1 MRVAQSW
8 LTDIIRRTTP
18 EWSVTPEELDAG
30 FVRVGLEVEE
40 VDKLERVAGDIDK
53 PLVVGRVAEIT
64 ELTEFKKPIRFCK
77 VDVGRG
83 ERSDGGSDTAEL
95 QEIVCGATN
104 FAVGD
109 LVVVVLPGG
118 VLPGGFQIA
127 SRKTYGHISNGMICS
142 VAELGIGKDHS
153 GILVLEPGT
162 AEPGTDANELLGLD
176 DTVIELNIT
185 PDRGYCFSARG
196 LARELACGFD
206 LEYADPAVRTRPNEE
221 PDAWSVRLVPE
232 SKCTRFAVRRVTGI
246 DPNAVSPW
254 WLQRRL
260 LLSGVRPISP
270 AVDVTNYVM
279 LELGQPLHAFDA
291 AKVNG
296 GLVVRTA
303 NKGETLRTLDEVE
316 RTLDAED
323 VVIADDSGVISLA
336 GVMGGATT
344 EVGAESTDIVL
355 EAATWNPLLVY
366 RTARR
371 HKLVSEAGK
380 RYERV
385 VDPEINVV
393 ALDRAATLLAEIA
406 GGTVESALT
415 DIRVLVQAAP
425 PIRIDIDLADRVAGV
440 IYPTGTSARRL
451 AQIGCT
457 VEVGVDEVTGHGQLV
472 VTPPSWR
479 PDLAQPADLVEE
491 VLRLEGLEQI
501 PSIIPTA
508 PAGRGLT
515 ATQRRRRAVS
525 RALAF
530 AGCVEVP
537 PPVFLP
543 NGVFDTWG
551 LDADD
556 ARRNTTRVLN
566 PLDAERPELATTLLP
581 GLFEVAAR
589 NISRGA
595 RDLAVFGIAQVVL
608 PGPNVRAIDALPV
621 DRRPTDA
628 QIEELLDSL
637 PAQPVHVGAVL
648 TGRREPRGPWGAGR
662 TAEAADAFALADA
675 VADAAGVTIERRSA
689 AYLPWHPGR
698 CAELVVDGAVIGH
711 AGELHPA
718 VLERAGLPP
727 RTCAVELDLDALPL
741 RESRPVPVVSPF
753 PAVLQDVSV
762 SVPETVAAASVE
774 SALRTGGGALLE
786 DIALFDVYEGAQ
798 AGEGRKSLTY
808 ALRFRATDRTLTE
821 DEASTARDSA
831 VAAAADAVGAV
842 LRG

>member
-8 LTDIIRRTTP
+8 LTEIIRRTTP
-18 EWSVTPEELDAG
+18 DWSVTPEELDAG

-40 VDKLERVAGDIDK
+40 VDKLRRVSGSIPK

-77 VDVGRG
+77 VDIGNP
-83 ERSDGGSDTAEL
+83 EL
-95 QEIVCGATN
+95 QEIICGARN

-109 LVVVVLPGG
+109 LVIVVLPGG
-118 VLPGGFQIA
+118 VLPGGFEITA
-127 SRKTYGHISNGMICS
+127 RKTYGHISNGMICS

-162 AEPGTDANELLGLD
+162 AEPGADANELLGLD

-185 PDRGYCFSARG
+185 PDRGYCFSVRG
-196 LARELACGFD
+196 LARELTCGFD
-206 LEYADPAVRTRPNEE
+206 LEYPDPAVRSL
-221 PDAWSVRLVPE
+221 PDAQAEAWPIKVEPSSR
-232 SKCTRFAVRRVTGI
+232 CTRFGARRVTGI
-246 DPNAVSPW
+246 DPKAVSPW

-279 LELGQPLHAFDA
+279 LELGQPLHAWDA
-291 AKVNG
+291 AKVTG
-296 GLVVRTA
+296 TLVVRTA

-323 VVIADDSGVISLA
+323 VVIADDSGVVSLA
-336 GVMGGATT
+336 GVMGGAST
-344 EVGAESTDIVL
+344 EVSAETTDVL
-355 EAATWNPLLVY
+355 FEAAIWNPLAVY

-385 VDPEINVV
+385 VDPEINIA

-406 GGTVESALT
+406 GGTVESELT
-415 DIRVLVQAAP
+415 DIRLPLPPVE

-440 IYPTGTSARRL
+440 TYPTGTSARRL
-451 AQIGCT
+451 SQIGCH
-457 VEVGVDEVTGHGQLV
+457 VEVGVNEETGHGQLV

-501 PSIIPTA
+501 PSVIPTA

-515 ATQRRRRAVS
+515 AAQRRRRAVS

-530 AGCVEVP
+530 SGAIEVP

-543 NGVFDTWG
+543 AGVFDVWG

-556 ARRNTTRVLN
+556 SRRNTTKVLN

-581 GLFEVAAR
+581 GLLEVAQR

-595 RDLAVFGIAQVVL
+595 RDLTIYGIAQVVL
-608 PGPNVRAIDALPV
+608 PGPNTRPVAELPV

-628 QIEELLDSL
+628 QLAELFDSL

-648 TGRREPRGPWGAGR
+648 TGRRDPRGPWGPGR
-662 TAEAADAFALADA
+662 AAEAADAFALADA
-675 VADAAGVTIERRSA
+675 IADAAGVGIERRPA
-689 AYLPWHPGR
+689 AHLPWHPGR
-698 CAELVVDGAVIGH
+698 CAELVVDGVVVGY

-718 VLERAGLPP
+718 VLERSGLPP
-727 RTCAVELDLDALPL
+727 RTCALELDLDALPL
-741 RESRPVPVVSPF
+741 RESRPVPTVSPF

-762 SVPETVAAASVE
+762 SVPRTIPAASVE
-774 SALRTGGGALLE
+774 SALRSGGGELLE
-786 DIALFDVYEGAQ
+786 DISLFDVYEGAQ
-798 AGEGRKSLTY
+798 VGEGRKSLTY

-821 DEASTARDSA
+821 DEASAARDAA
-831 VAAAADAVGAV
+831 VAAAAESVGAV
-842 LRG
+842 LRS

>member
-8 LTDIIRRTTP
+8 LTDIIARTTP
-18 EWSVTPEELDAG
+18 DWSVTPEELDAG

-40 VDKLERVAGDIDK
+40 VDTLERVGGEIDK
-53 PLVVGRVAEIT
+53 PLVVGRVLEIT

-77 VDVGRG
+77 VDVGNP
-83 ERSDGGSDTAEL
+83 EP
-95 QEIVCGATN
+95 QEIVCGARN

-118 VLPGGFQIA
+118 VLPGGFAIS
-127 SRKTYGHISNGMICS
+127 SRKTYGHVSNGMICS

-162 AEPGTDANELLGLD
+162 AEPGADANELLGLD

-185 PDRGYCFSARG
+185 PDRGYCFSVRG

-206 LEYADPAVRTRPNEE
+206 LEYADPAVRTLPDDEA
-221 PDAWSVRLVPE
+221 DAWPVRLEPA
-232 SKCTRFAVRRVTGI
+232 SQCTRFAVRRVTGI
-246 DPNAVSPW
+246 DPDAVSPW

-291 AKVNG
+291 AKLSG
-296 GLVVRTA
+296 GLVVRPA
-303 NKGETLRTLDEVE
+303 NAGETLRTLDDTE

-336 GVMGGATT
+336 GVMGGAST
-344 EVGAESTDIVL
+344 EVSAESTDIVL

-371 HKLVSEAGK
+371 HKLVSEASK

-385 VDPEINVV
+385 VDPEINVA

-406 GGTVESALT
+406 GGTIESALT
-415 DIRVLVQAAP
+415 DIRVPLPATE
-425 PIRIDIDLADRVAGV
+425 PIHMDIDLADRVAGV
-440 IYPTGTSARRL
+440 TYPTGTSARRL

-457 VEVGVDEVTGHGQLV
+457 VEVDVPETGHGQLV

-501 PSIIPTA
+501 PSVLPAA

-515 ATQRRRRAVS
+515 PTQRRRRAVS

-530 AGCVEVP
+530 AGCAEVP

-543 NGVFDTWG
+543 AGVFDTWG
-551 LDADD
+551 MDADD
-556 ARRNTTRVLN
+556 PRRTTTRVLN
-566 PLDAERPELATTLLP
+566 PLDVERPELATTLLP
-581 GLFEVAAR
+581 GLLEVAGR

-595 RDLAVFGIAQVVL
+595 KDLAIYGIAQVVL
-608 PGPNVRAIDALPV
+608 PGPDTRPIGPLPV
-621 DRRPTDA
+621 DRRPTDDEVA
-628 QIEELLDSL
+628 ELLASL
-637 PAQPVHVGAVL
+637 PDQPVHVAAVL
-648 TGRREPRGPWGAGR
+648 SGRREPRGPWGDGR
-662 TAEAADAFALADA
+662 PAEAADAFALADA
-675 VADAAGVTIERRSA
+675 VADAAGVVIERRA
-689 AYLPWHPGR
+689 GAYLPWHPGR
-698 CAELVVDGAVIGH
+698 CAELVVDGMVVGH

-718 VLERAGLPP
+718 VLERSGLPP
-727 RTCAVELDLDALPL
+727 RTCAFELNLDALPL
-741 RESRPVPVVSPF
+741 REDRPVPVVSPF

-762 SVPETVAAASVE
+762 SVEKAVPAAQVET
-774 SALRTGGGALLE
+774 ALRSGGGELLE
-786 DIALFDVYEGAQ
+786 DITLFDVYEGAQ

-808 ALRFRATDRTLTE
+808 ALRFRAPDRTLTE
-821 DEASTARDSA
+821 DEASAARDAAVSA
-831 VAAAADAVGAV
+831 ASEAVGAV

>member
-8 LTDIIRRTTP
+8 LTDIIQRTNP

-40 VDKLERVAGDIDK
+40 VDTLARVTGSAGGETE
-53 PLVVGRVAEIT
+53 PGGESSLVVGRVAEIT

-77 VDVGRG
+77 VDIGKP
-83 ERSDGGSDTAEL
+83 EL
-95 QEIVCGATN
+95 QEIICGARN

-118 VLPGGFQIA
+118 VLPGGFRIT
-127 SRKTYGHISNGMICS
+127 SRKTYGHVSHGMICS
-142 VAELGIGKDHS
+142 VAELGIGKDHV

-185 PDRGYCFSARG
+185 PDRGYCFSVRG

-206 LEYADPAVRTRPNEE
+206 LDYADPAVRTL
-221 PDAWSVRLVPE
+221 PDHEQQAWSIEVEPSSE
-232 SKCTRFAVRRVTGI
+232 CTRFAARRVTGI
-246 DPNAVSPW
+246 DPKAVSPW

-291 AKVNG
+291 EKVSG

-303 NKGETLRTLDEVE
+303 NQGETLRTLDDVE
-316 RTLDAED
+316 RVLTAED
-323 VVIADDSGVISLA
+323 VVIADGSGVISLA
-336 GVMGGATT
+336 GVMGGAST
-344 EVGAESTDIVL
+344 EVGAESTDILL
-355 EAATWNPLLVY
+355 EAATWNPLLIY

-385 VDPEINVV
+385 VDPELNVV
-393 ALDRAATLLAEIA
+393 ALDRAATLLAEIT
-406 GGTVESALT
+406 GGTVEPVLN
-415 DIRVLVQAAP
+415 DIRVPVPAAEA
-425 PIRIDIDLADRVAGV
+425 IRMDIELADRVAGV
-440 IYPTGTSARRL
+440 TYPTGTAARRL
-451 AQIGCT
+451 AQVGCAIDIG
-457 VEVGVDEVTGHGQLV
+457 VSAEGHGQLV
-472 VTPPSWR
+472 VTAPSWR
-479 PDLAQPADLVEE
+479 PDLAAPADLVEE

-501 PSIIPTA
+501 PSVLPTA

-515 ATQRRRRAVS
+515 PAQRRRRAVS

-543 NGVFDTWG
+543 AGVFDTWG
-551 LDADD
+551 LDAHDP
-556 ARRNTTRVLN
+556 RRVTTRVLN
-566 PLDAERPELATTLLP
+566 PLDVDRAELATTLLP
-581 GLFEVAAR
+581 GLLEVAAR

-595 RDLAVFGIAQVVL
+595 RDLAIYGIAQVVL
-608 PGPNVRAIDALPV
+608 PGPNTRAVEALPV

-628 QIEELLDSL
+628 QLAELLGSL
-637 PAQPVHVGAVL
+637 PAQPVHVAAVL
-648 TGRREPRGPWGAGR
+648 TGRRDPRGPWGHGR
-662 TAEAADAFALADA
+662 PVEAADAFALADA
-675 VADAAGVTIERRSA
+675 VADAAGVSVGRRSGA
-689 AYLPWHPGR
+689 QLPWHPGR
-698 CAELVVDGAVIGH
+698 CAELVSEGTVIGY

-718 VLERAGLPP
+718 VLERSGLPP

-741 RESRPVPVVSPF
+741 REARPVPTVSPF

-762 SVPETVAAASVE
+762 SVEKTVPAASVE
-774 SALRTGGGALLE
+774 SALRTGGGELLE
-786 DIALFDVYEGAQ
+786 DIALFDVYEGEQ
-798 AGEGRKSLTY
+798 AGVGRKSLTY

-821 DEASTARDSA
+821 DEASAARDAA
-831 VAAAADAVGAV
+831 VAAATEAVGAV

>member
-1 MRVAQSW
+1 MTCGSRCPSVSGPDLPSIERAKRQVRVAQSW
-8 LTDIIRRTTP
+8 LTEIIRRTTP
-18 EWSVTPEELDAG
+18 DWSVTPEELDAG

-40 VDKLERVAGDIDK
+40 VDKLRRVPGSVPK

-77 VDVGRG
+77 VDIGNP
-83 ERSDGGSDTAEL
+83 EL
-95 QEIVCGATN
+95 QEIICGARN

-118 VLPGGFQIA
+118 VLPGGFEITA
-127 SRKTYGHISNGMICS
+127 RKTYGHVSNGMICS

-162 AEPGTDANELLGLD
+162 AEPGADANELLGLD

-185 PDRGYCFSARG
+185 PDRGYCFSVRG
-196 LARELACGFD
+196 LARELTCGFD
-206 LEYADPAVRTRPNEE
+206 LEYADPAVRSL
-221 PDAWSVRLVPE
+221 PDAQAEAWPIKVEPSSR
-232 SKCTRFAVRRVTGI
+232 CTRFGARRVTGI
-246 DPNAVSPW
+246 DPKAVSPW

-279 LELGQPLHAFDA
+279 LELGQPLHAWDA
-291 AKVNG
+291 GKVTG
-296 GLVVRTA
+296 TLVVRTA

-323 VVIADDSGVISLA
+323 VVIADDSGVVSLA
-336 GVMGGATT
+336 GVMGGAST
-344 EVGAESTDIVL
+344 EVSAETTDVLL
-355 EAATWNPLLVY
+355 EAAIWNPLAVY

-385 VDPEINVV
+385 VDPEINIA

-406 GGTVESALT
+406 GGTVESELT
-415 DIRVLVQAAP
+415 DIRLPLPPVE

-440 IYPTGTSARRL
+440 TYPTGTSARRL
-451 AQIGCT
+451 AQIGCH
-457 VEVGVDEVTGHGQLV
+457 VEVGVNEETGHGQLV

-501 PSIIPTA
+501 PSVIPTA

-515 ATQRRRRAVS
+515 AAQRRRRAVS

-530 AGCVEVP
+530 SGAIEVP

-543 NGVFDTWG
+543 AGVFDVWG

-556 ARRNTTRVLN
+556 SRRNTTKVLN

-581 GLFEVAAR
+581 GLLEVAQR

-595 RDLAVFGIAQVVL
+595 RDLTIYGIAQVVL
-608 PGPNVRAIDALPV
+608 PGPNTRPVAELPV

-628 QIEELLDSL
+628 QIAELLDSL

-648 TGRREPRGPWGAGR
+648 TGRRDPRGPWGR
-662 TAEAADAFALADA
+662 A
-675 VADAAGVTIERRSA
+675 VPPRPPTRSRWPTRSA
-689 AYLPWHPGR
+689 MR
-698 CAELVVDGAVIGH
+698 
-711 AGELHPA
+711 
-718 VLERAGLPP
+718 RASASSAAPP
-727 RTCAVELDLDALPL
+727 RTC
-741 RESRPVPVVSPF
+741 RGIR
-753 PAVLQDVSV
+753 
-762 SVPETVAAASVE
+762 AAAPSWWWTASSSDMPVNCIRRCWNGPVCRRAPAR
-774 SALRTGGGALLE
+774 SNSISTPCRCANPGRSQRFPRSRRCCRTS
-786 DIALFDVYEGAQ
+786 
-798 AGEGRKSLTY
+798 R
-808 ALRFRATDRTLTE
+808 
-821 DEASTARDSA
+821 
-831 VAAAADAVGAV
+831 
-842 LRG
+842 

>member
-1 MRVAQSW
+1 VRVAQSW
-8 LTDIIRRTTP
+8 LTEILQRTTP
-18 EWSVTPEELDAG
+18 GWSVTPEELDAG

-40 VDKLERVAGDIDK
+40 LDKLERVTGELEH

-77 VDVGRG
+77 VDVGNP
-83 ERSDGGSDTAEL
+83 DL
-95 QEIVCGATN
+95 QEIVCGARN

-118 VLPGGFQIA
+118 VLPGGFQIS
-127 SRKTYGHISNGMICS
+127 SRKTYGHTSNGMICS

-162 AEPGTDANELLGLD
+162 AEPGVDGNELLGLD
-176 DTVIELNIT
+176 DTVIELNVT
-185 PDRGYCFSARG
+185 PDRGYCLSVRG
-196 LARELACGFD
+196 LSRELACGFD
-206 LEYADPAVRTRPNEE
+206 LEYADPAARTL
-221 PDAWSVRLVPE
+221 PDADVEAWPVNIE
-232 SKCTRFAVRRVTGI
+232 SDSGCTCFAARKVTGI
-246 DPNAVSPW
+246 DPAAMSPW

-260 LLSGVRPISP
+260 LLAGVRPISP

-291 AKVNG
+291 SKVHG
-296 GLVVRTA
+296 PLVVRKA
-303 NKGETLRTLDEVE
+303 NTGETLRTLDESE
-316 RTLDAED
+316 RVLDGED
-323 VVIADDSGVISLA
+323 TVIADDSGVISLA

-344 EVGAESTDIVL
+344 EVSSDSTEILL
-355 EAATWNPLLVY
+355 EAATWNPLAVY
-366 RTARR
+366 RTGRR
-371 HKLVSEAGK
+371 HKLSSEAGK

-385 VDPEINVV
+385 VDSEVNVA
-393 ALDRAATLLAEIA
+393 ALDRAASLLAEIT

-415 DIRVLVQAAP
+415 DVRLPVAAP
-425 PIRIDIDLADRVAGV
+425 APIRMDLDLPDRVAGV
-440 IYPTGTSARRL
+440 TYPNGTAARRL
-451 AQIGCT
+451 AQIGCA
-457 VEVGVDEVTGHGQLV
+457 VDIDVTETGHGQLV

-501 PSIIPTA
+501 PSVLPTA

-530 AGCVEVP
+530 SGCVEVP
-537 PPVFLP
+537 APFFLQA
-543 NGVFDTWG
+543 GTFDTWG

-556 ARRNTTRVLN
+556 TRRITMRVLN
-566 PLDAERPELATTLLP
+566 PLDAERAELATTLLP
-581 GLFEVAAR
+581 GLLEVAAR
-589 NISRGA
+589 NISRGE
-595 RDLAVFGIAQVVL
+595 RDLSIYAIGQVVL
-608 PGPNVRAIDALPV
+608 PGPDTGPVAELPV

-628 QIEELLDSL
+628 QIEELIGSL

-648 TGRREPRGPWGAGR
+648 TGRRDPRGPWGPGR
-662 TAEAADAFALADA
+662 AAEAVDAFAIADA
-675 VADAAGVTIERRSA
+675 VADAAGVVIERRAA
-689 AYLPWHPGR
+689 AYQPFHPGR
-698 CAELVVDGAVIGH
+698 CAELLVEGVVVGH

-718 VLERAGLPP
+718 ALERAGLPP
-727 RTCAVELDLDALPL
+727 RTCAFELDLDALPL
-741 RESRPVPVVSPF
+741 RESRPAPTVSPF

-762 SVPETVAAASVE
+762 SIERSVSSAAVE
-774 SALRTGGGALLE
+774 SALRSGAGELLE

-808 ALRFRATDRTLTE
+808 ALRFRAGDRTLTE
-821 DEASTARDSA
+821 DEASAARDAA
-831 VAAAADAVGAV
+831 VAAASASVGAV

>member
-8 LTDIIRRTTP
+8 LTDIIARTAP

-40 VDKLERVAGDIDK
+40 VDTLERVGGDIDK
-53 PLVVGRVAEIT
+53 PLVVGRVLEIT

-77 VDVGRG
+77 VDVGNP
-83 ERSDGGSDTAEL
+83 EP
-95 QEIVCGATN
+95 QEIVCGARN

-118 VLPGGFQIA
+118 VLPGGFAIA
-127 SRKTYGHISNGMICS
+127 ARKTYGHVSHGMICS

-162 AEPGTDANELLGLD
+162 AEPGADANELLGLD

-185 PDRGYCFSARG
+185 PDRGYCFSVRG

-206 LEYADPAVRTRPNEE
+206 LEYADPAVRTLPDDEA
-221 PDAWSVRLVPE
+221 DAWPVRLEPA
-232 SKCTRFAVRRVTGI
+232 SQCTRFAVRRVTGI

-291 AKVNG
+291 AALSG
-296 GLVVRTA
+296 GLVVRPA
-303 NKGETLRTLDEVE
+303 NAGETLRTLDDTE
-316 RTLDAED
+316 RVLDAED

-336 GVMGGATT
+336 GVMGGAST
-344 EVGAESTDIVL
+344 EVSAESTDIVL

-371 HKLVSEAGK
+371 HKLVSEASK

-385 VDPEINVV
+385 VDPEINVA

-406 GGTVESALT
+406 GGTIESALT
-415 DIRVLVQAAP
+415 DVRVPLP
-425 PIRIDIDLADRVAGV
+425 PTEPIHMDIDLADRVAGV
-440 IYPTGTSARRL
+440 TYPTGTSARRL

-457 VEVGVDEVTGHGQLV
+457 VEVDVPETGHGQLV

-479 PDLAQPADLVEE
+479 PDLTQPADLVEE

-501 PSIIPTA
+501 PSILPAA

-515 ATQRRRRAVS
+515 PTQRRRRAVS
-525 RALAF
+525 RALAY
-530 AGCVEVP
+530 AGCAEVP

-543 NGVFDTWG
+543 AGVFDTWG
-551 LDADD
+551 LDVDD
-556 ARRNTTRVLN
+556 PRRTTTRVLN
-566 PLDAERPELATTLLP
+566 PLDVERPELATTLLP
-581 GLFEVAAR
+581 GLLEVAAR

-595 RDLAVFGIAQVVL
+595 KDLAIYGIAQVVL
-608 PGPNVRAIDALPV
+608 PGPDTRAVDPLPV
-621 DRRPTDA
+621 DRRPTDDEVA
-628 QIEELLDSL
+628 ELLASL
-637 PAQPVHVGAVL
+637 PEQPVHVAAVL
-648 TGRREPRGPWGAGR
+648 SGRREPRGPWGAGR
-662 TAEAADAFALADA
+662 AVEAADAFAVADA
-675 VADAAGVTIERRSA
+675 VAAAAGVTIERRAA

-698 CAELVVDGAVIGH
+698 CAELVVEGVVVGH

-718 VLERAGLPP
+718 VLERSGLPP
-727 RTCAVELDLDALPL
+727 RTCAVELSLDALPL
-741 RESRPVPVVSPF
+741 REDRPVPQVSPF
-753 PAVLQDVSV
+753 PAVLQDVSI
-762 SVPETVAAASVE
+762 SVEKSVAAARVE
-774 SALRTGGGALLE
+774 SALRAGGGELLE

-798 AGEGRKSLTY
+798 AGAGRKSLTY
-808 ALRFRATDRTLTE
+808 ALRFRAPDRTLTE
-821 DEASTARDSA
+821 DEASAARDAA
-831 VAAAADAVGAV
+831 VAAATEAVGAV

>member
-8 LTDIIRRTTP
+8 LTDIIQRTNP

-40 VDKLERVAGDIDK
+40 LDQLERIAGSEEGGE

-77 VDVGRG
+77 VDIGKP
-83 ERSDGGSDTAEL
+83 EL
-95 QEIVCGATN
+95 QEIICGARN
-104 FAVGD
+104 FQVGD

-118 VLPGGFQIA
+118 VLPGGFEIT
-127 SRKTYGHISNGMICS
+127 SRKTYGHVSNGMICS

-162 AEPGTDANELLGLD
+162 AEPGADANALLGLD

-185 PDRGYCFSARG
+185 PDRGYCFSVRG

-206 LEYADPAVRTRPNEE
+206 LEYADPAVRTLPDHEQEAWPIRVE
-221 PDAWSVRLVPE
+221 PDSR
-232 SKCTRFAVRRVTGI
+232 CTRFAARRVTGV
-246 DPNAVSPW
+246 DPEAVSPW

-291 AKVNG
+291 NKVSG
-296 GLVVRTA
+296 GLVVRSA
-303 NKGETLRTLDEVE
+303 HKGEKLRTLDDVE
-316 RTLDAED
+316 RALDVED

-336 GVMGGATT
+336 GVMGGAST
-344 EVGAESTDIVL
+344 EVGAESTDILL
-355 EAATWNPLLVY
+355 EAATWNPLLIY
-366 RTARR
+366 RTARK

-385 VDPEINVV
+385 VDPEINVA

-406 GGTVESALT
+406 GGTIEPVLT
-415 DIRVLVQAAP
+415 DVRTPVPAP
-425 PIRIDIDLADRVAGV
+425 EPIRMDIDLADRVAGV
-440 IYPTGTSARRL
+440 TYATGTSARRL

-457 VEVGVDEVTGHGQLV
+457 VEVGVSEAGHGQLV

-491 VLRLEGLEQI
+491 VLRLEGLERI
-501 PSIIPTA
+501 PSVLPAA

-515 ATQRRRRAVS
+515 PTQRRRRAVS

-530 AGCVEVP
+530 AGAVEVP

-543 NGVFDTWG
+543 AGVFDTWG

-556 ARRNTTRVLN
+556 PRRATTRVLN
-566 PLDAERPELATTLLP
+566 PLDVERAELATTLLP
-581 GLFEVAAR
+581 GLLEVAVR

-595 RDLAVFGIAQVVL
+595 RDLAIYGIAQVVL
-608 PGPNVRAIDALPV
+608 PGANTRAVDPLPV
-621 DRRPTDA
+621 DRRPTDDEIA
-628 QIEELLDSL
+628 ELLDSL
-637 PAQPVHVGAVL
+637 PEQPVHVAAVL
-648 TGRREPRGPWGAGR
+648 TGRREPRGPWGPGR
-662 TAEAADAFALADA
+662 PVEAADAFALADA
-675 VADAAGVTIERRSA
+675 VGDAAGVTIERRA
-689 AYLPWHPGR
+689 AAQLPWHPGR
-698 CAELVVDGAVIGH
+698 CAELVVDGTVVGY

-718 VLERAGLPP
+718 VLERSGLPP

-741 RESRPVPVVSPF
+741 RESRPVPTVSPF

-762 SVPETVAAASVE
+762 SVEKTVPAASVE
-774 SALRTGGGALLE
+774 SALRTGGGELLE

-821 DEASTARDSA
+821 DEASAARDAA

>member
-8 LTDIIRRTTP
+8 LTEIIARTVP

-40 VDKLERVAGDIDK
+40 VDRLQRVTGDIER
-53 PLVVGRVAEIT
+53 PLVVGRVLEIT

-77 VDVGRG
+77 VDVGNP
-83 ERSDGGSDTAEL
+83 EP
-95 QEIVCGATN
+95 QEIICGARN

-109 LVVVVLPGG
+109 LVVVVLPGAT
-118 VLPGGFQIA
+118 LPGGFQIS
-127 SRKTYGHISNGMICS
+127 SRKTYGHTSHGMICS

-162 AEPGTDANELLGLD
+162 ASPGTDANELLGLD

-185 PDRGYCFSARG
+185 PDRGYCFSVRG

-206 LEYADPAVRTRPNEE
+206 LEYADPAVRTL
-221 PDAWSVRLVPE
+221 PDSAAPAWPITLQPE
-232 SKCTRFAVRRVTGI
+232 SKCTRFAARRVTGI
-246 DPNAVSPW
+246 DPKAVSPW

-291 AKVNG
+291 AAVRG
-296 GLVVRTA
+296 ELVVRQA
-303 NKGETLRTLDEVE
+303 RPGEKLRTLDDVE
-316 RTLDAED
+316 RTLDPED
-323 VVIADDSGVISLA
+323 VVIADESGVVSLA
-336 GVMGGATT
+336 GVMGGAST
-344 EVGAESTDIVL
+344 EVHDGTTDVLL

-371 HKLVSEAGK
+371 HRLVSEAGK

-385 VDPEINVV
+385 VDPELNVV
-393 ALDRAATLLAEIA
+393 ALDRAAALLAEIA
-406 GGTVESALT
+406 GGTVGDVLS
-415 DIRVLVQAAP
+415 DIRVPVEPAP
-425 PIRIDIDLADRVAGV
+425 AIAMDIDLPDRVAGV
-440 IYPTGTSARRL
+440 TYPTGTAARRL

-457 VEVGVDEVTGHGQLV
+457 VEVAVSEVGHGQLL

-501 PSIIPTA
+501 PSVVPTA

-515 ATQRRRRAVS
+515 PAQRRRRAVS

-543 NGVFDTWG
+543 AGVFDLWG
-551 LDADD
+551 LDDD
-556 ARRNTTRVLN
+556 DPRRATTRVLN

-581 GLFEVAAR
+581 GLLEVAAR

-595 RDLAVFGIAQVVL
+595 RDLTLYGIAQVVL
-608 PGPNVRAIDALPV
+608 PGPNVRPVEPLPV
-621 DRRPTDA
+621 DRRPA
-628 QIEELLDSL
+628 PEQIAELLDSL

-648 TGRREPRGPWGAGR
+648 TGRREPRGPWGPGR
-662 TAEAADAFALADA
+662 QAEAADAFALADA
-675 VADAAGVTIERRSA
+675 IGDAAGVAIERRPA
-689 AYLPWHPGR
+689 AHLPWHPGR
-698 CAELVVDGAVIGH
+698 CAELVVDGVVVGY

-718 VLERAGLPP
+718 VLERTGLPA
-727 RTCAVELDLDALPL
+727 RTCALELDLDALPL
-741 RESRPVPVVSPF
+741 RDTRPVPVVSPF

-762 SVPETVAAASVE
+762 TVARSVPAATVEA
-774 SALRTGGGALLE
+774 ALRDGGGTLLE
-786 DIALFDVYEGAQ
+786 EIALFDVYEGAQ
-798 AGEGRKSLTY
+798 AGADRRSLTY
-808 ALRFRATDRTLTE
+808 ALRFRAPDRTLTE
-821 DEASTARDSA
+821 DEASAARDAA
-831 VAAAADAVGAV
+831 VAAAASAVGAE

>member
-8 LTDIIRRTTP
+8 LTEIIARTVP

-40 VDKLERVAGDIDK
+40 VDELQRVTGDLER
-53 PLVVGRVAEIT
+53 PLVVGRVLEIT
-64 ELTEFKKPIRFCK
+64 ELTEFKKPIRLCR
-77 VDVGRG
+77 VDVGNP
-83 ERSDGGSDTAEL
+83 EP
-95 QEIVCGATN
+95 QEIICGARN
-104 FAVGD
+104 FTEGD
-109 LVVVVLPGG
+109 LVVVVLPGAT
-118 VLPGGFQIA
+118 LPGGFRIS
-127 SRKTYGHISNGMICS
+127 SRKTYGHTSHGMICS

-162 AEPGTDANELLGLD
+162 AAPGADANELLGLD
-176 DTVIELNIT
+176 DTVIELNVT
-185 PDRGYCFSARG
+185 PDRGYCFSVRG
-196 LARELACGFD
+196 LSRELACGFD
-206 LEYADPAVRTRPNEE
+206 LEYADPAVRTLPDSAE
-221 PDAWSVRLVPE
+221 PAWPIRLEPE
-232 SKCTRFAVRRVTGI
+232 SQCTRFAARRVTGI
-246 DPNAVSPW
+246 APGAVSPW

-291 AKVNG
+291 AAVRG
-296 GLVVRTA
+296 ELVVRQA
-303 NKGETLRTLDEVE
+303 RPGETLRTLDDVE
-316 RTLDAED
+316 RTLDPED
-323 VVIADDSGVISLA
+323 VVIADGSGVVSLA
-336 GVMGGATT
+336 GVMGGAST
-344 EVGAESTDIVL
+344 EVHDGTTDVLL

-385 VDPEINVV
+385 VDPELNVV
-393 ALDRAATLLAEIA
+393 ALDRAASLLAEIA
-406 GGTVESALT
+406 GGVVEDVLS
-415 DIRVLVQAAP
+415 DVRVPVAP
-425 PIRIDIDLADRVAGV
+425 APAIAMDIDLPDRVAGV
-440 IYPTGTSARRL
+440 TYPTGTAARRL

-457 VEVGVDEVTGHGQLV
+457 VEVAVSAAGHGQLL

-501 PSIIPTA
+501 PSVVPTA

-515 ATQRRRRAVS
+515 PAQRRRRAVS

-530 AGCVEVP
+530 TGCVEVP

-543 NGVFDTWG
+543 AGVFDVWG
-551 LDADD
+551 LDDED
-556 ARRNTTRVLN
+556 PRRTTTRVLN

-581 GLFEVAAR
+581 GLLEVAAR

-595 RDLAVFGIAQVVL
+595 RDLAIYGIAQVVL
-608 PGPNVRAIDALPV
+608 PGPNVKPVEALPV
-621 DRRPTDA
+621 DRRPSA
-628 QIEELLDSL
+628 EQIAELLDSL

-648 TGRREPRGPWGAGR
+648 TGRREPRGPWGQGR
-662 TAEAADAFALADA
+662 QAEAADAFALADA
-675 VADAAGVTIERRSA
+675 VGDAAGVLIERRPA
-689 AYLPWHPGR
+689 AQLPWHPGR
-698 CAELVVDGAVIGH
+698 CAELVVDGTVVGH

-718 VLERAGLPP
+718 VLERAGLPA
-727 RTCAVELDLDALPL
+727 RTCALELDLDALPL
-741 RESRPVPVVSPF
+741 RDARPVPVVSPF

-762 SVPETVAAASVE
+762 TVARSVPAASVQA
-774 SALRTGGGALLE
+774 ALRAGGGALLE

-798 AGEGRKSLTY
+798 AGADRRSLTY
-808 ALRFRATDRTLTE
+808 ALRFRAPDRTLTE
-821 DEASTARDSA
+821 DEASAARDAA
-831 VAAAADAVGAV
+831 VAAAASAVGAE

>member
-40 VDKLERVAGDIDK
+40 VDKLQPVTGDIDK

-77 VDVGRG
+77 VDVGNP
-83 ERSDGGSDTAEL
+83 DL

-118 VLPGGFQIA
+118 VLPGGFQIS
-127 SRKTYGHISNGMICS
+127 SRKTYGHTSNGMICS

-206 LEYADPAVRTRPNEE
+206 LEYADPAVRTLPNDELK
-221 PDAWSVRLVPE
+221 AWPVQLEPE

-291 AKVNG
+291 DKLSG

-303 NKGETLRTLDEVE
+303 DQGETLRTLDEVE
-316 RTLDAED
+316 RVLDVED

-344 EVGAESTDIVL
+344 EVGAASTDIVL

-393 ALDRAATLLAEIA
+393 ALDRAAQLLAEIA

-415 DIRVLVQAAP
+415 DVRVLVPAAP

-440 IYPTGTSARRL
+440 TYPTGTSARRL

-457 VEVGVDEVTGHGQLV
+457 VEVGVDEATGHGQLV

-501 PSIIPTA
+501 PSVIPTA

-515 ATQRRRRAVS
+515 AGQRRRRAVS

-543 NGVFDTWG
+543 AGVFDTWG

-566 PLDAERPELATTLLP
+566 PLDTERPELSTTLLP
-581 GLFEVAAR
+581 GLLEVAAR

-595 RDLAVFGIAQVVL
+595 RDLAIFGIAQVVQ
-608 PGPNVRAIDALPV
+608 PGPNVRAVEALPV
-621 DRRPTDA
+621 DRRPTDE
-628 QIEELLDSL
+628 QIAELLDSL
-637 PAQPVHVGAVL
+637 PAQPVHIGAVL

-662 TAEAADAFALADA
+662 PAEAADAFALADA
-675 VADAAGVTIERRSA
+675 IGDAAGVTIERRA
-689 AYLPWHPGR
+689 TAYLPWHPGR
-698 CAELVVDGAVIGH
+698 CAELLVDGEIVGH

-762 SVPETVAAASVE
+762 SVAKTVPAASVE

-821 DEASTARDSA
+821 DEASAARDSA

>member
-8 LTDIIRRTTP
+8 LTETIRRTVP
-18 EWSVTPEELDAG
+18 EWEVTPAELDAG

-40 VDKLERVAGDIDK
+40 VDTLEPVGGEIEH

-64 ELTEFKKPIRFCK
+64 ELTEFKKPIRFCR
-77 VDVGRG
+77 VDIGAG
-83 ERSDGGSDTAEL
+83 EL

-118 VLPGGFQIA
+118 VLPGGFAIS
-127 SRKTYGHISNGMICS
+127 SRKTYGHTSNGMICS

-162 AEPGTDANELLGLD
+162 AEPGTDANTLLGLG

-185 PDRGYCFSARG
+185 PDRGYCFSVRG

-206 LEYADPAVRTRPNEE
+206 LEYADPAVRTLPDG
-221 PDAWSVRLVPE
+221 PDAWQVRVEPE
-232 SKCTRFAVRRVTGI
+232 SQCTRFGVRRVTGI
-246 DPNAVSPW
+246 DPHAVSPW

-260 LLSGVRPISP
+260 LLAGVRPISP

-291 AKVNG
+291 AKVG
-296 GLVVRTA
+296 GELVVRRA
-303 NKGETLRTLDEVE
+303 RAGETLRTLDETE
-316 RTLDAED
+316 RELDPED
-323 VVIADDSGVISLA
+323 VVIADDTGVISLA
-336 GVMGGATT
+336 GVMGGAST
-344 EVGAESTDIVL
+344 EVGSETTDVVL
-355 EAATWNPLLVY
+355 EAATWDPLLIY

-371 HKLVSEAGK
+371 HKLVSEASK

-385 VDPEINVV
+385 VDPELNLA

-406 GGTVESALT
+406 GGTIESALT
-415 DIRVLVQAAP
+415 DFRVTMAP
-425 PIRIDIDLADRVAGV
+425 TEPIRIDIDLPDRVAGV
-440 IYPTGTSARRL
+440 HYTPGTSARRL
-451 AQIGCT
+451 TQIGCH
-457 VEVGVDEVTGHGQLV
+457 VEVDVDETTGHGQLV

-501 PSIIPTA
+501 PLVLPQA

-515 ATQRRRRAVS
+515 AVQRRRRAVS

-543 NGVFDTWG
+543 AGVFDTWG
-551 LDADD
+551 LDDED
-556 ARRNTTRVLN
+556 PRRITTRVLN
-566 PLDAERPELATTLLP
+566 PLDVERAELVTTLLP
-581 GLFEVAAR
+581 GLLEIAAR

-595 RDLAVFGIAQVVL
+595 RDLALYGIAQVVL
-608 PGPNVRAIDALPV
+608 PGPETRAVDPLPV
-621 DRRPTDA
+621 DRRPTEDEIA
-628 QIEELLDSL
+628 ELLASL
-637 PAQPVHVGAVL
+637 PEQPQHVAVVL

-662 TAEAADAFALADA
+662 AAEAADAFALADVIA
-675 VADAAGVTIERRSA
+675 ETAGVRIDRRPA
-689 AYLPWHPGR
+689 AHLPWHPGR
-698 CAELVVDGAVIGH
+698 CAELVVDDVVVGH
-711 AGELHPA
+711 AGELHPG
-718 VLERAGLPP
+718 VLERSGLPP
-727 RTCAVELDLDALPL
+727 RTCALELDLDALPL
-741 RESRPVPVVSPF
+741 VETRPAPAISPF

-762 SVPETVAAASVE
+762 SVAEDVPAAAVE
-774 SALRTGGGALLE
+774 AALRSGGGELLE
-786 DIALFDVYEGAQ
+786 DIALFDVYQGAQ
-798 AGEGRKSLTY
+798 AGEGRTSFTY
-808 ALRFRATDRTLTE
+808 ALRFRAPDRTLTE
-821 DEASTARDSA
+821 DEASAARDAA
-831 VAAAADAVGAV
+831 VAAAASAVGAV
-842 LRG
+842 IRS

>member
-8 LTDIIRRTTP
+8 LTDIIQRTVP
-18 EWSVTPEELDAG
+18 DWSVTAEELDAG

-40 VDKLERVAGDIDK
+40 VDKLERIGGDIDK

-77 VDVGRG
+77 VDVGNP
-83 ERSDGGSDTAEL
+83 DL

-118 VLPGGFQIA
+118 VLPGGFAISA
-127 SRKTYGHISNGMICS
+127 RKTYGHVSNGMICS

-162 AEPGTDANELLGLD
+162 AEPGADANELLGLD

-185 PDRGYCFSARG
+185 PDRGYCFSVRG

-206 LEYADPAVRTRPNEE
+206 LDYADPAVRTLPDDEQ
-221 PDAWSVRLVPE
+221 DAWSVRLEPD
-232 SKCTRFAVRRVTGI
+232 SQCTRFAVRRVTGI

-291 AKVNG
+291 AKLTG

-366 RTARR
+366 RTSRR

-385 VDPEINVV
+385 VDPEINVA

-415 DIRVLVQAAP
+415 DVRVPVPPAAP
-425 PIRIDIDLADRVAGV
+425 IRMDIDRADRVAGV
-440 IYPTGTSARRL
+440 VYPTGTSARRL

-457 VEVGVDEVTGHGQLV
+457 VEVAVDETTGHGQLE

-479 PDLAQPADLVEE
+479 PDLVQPADLVEE

-501 PSIIPTA
+501 PSVLPTA

-530 AGCVEVP
+530 AGAVEVP
-537 PPVFLP
+537 APVFLP
-543 NGVFDTWG
+543 AGVFDTWG

-556 ARRNTTRVLN
+556 PRRATTRVLN
-566 PLDAERPELATTLLP
+566 PLDVERAELATTLLP
-581 GLFEVAAR
+581 GLLEVAAR

-595 RDLAVFGIAQVVL
+595 RDLTIYGIAQVVL
-608 PGPNVRAIDALPV
+608 PGDNVRAVEALPV
-621 DRRPTDA
+621 DRRPTDE
-628 QIEELLDSL
+628 QIAGLIDSL
-637 PAQPVHVGAVL
+637 PAQPVHVAAVL
-648 TGRREPRGPWGAGR
+648 TGRREPRGPWGQGR
-662 TAEAADAFALADA
+662 QAEAADAFALADA
-675 VADAAGVTIERRSA
+675 VADAAGVTIERRPA
-689 AYLPWHPGR
+689 AQLPWHPGR
-698 CAELVVDGAVIGH
+698 CAELVVDGTVVGH

-718 VLERAGLPP
+718 VLERSGLPP

-741 RESRPVPVVSPF
+741 LESRPAPTISPF

-762 SVPETVAAASVE
+762 SVEKSTPAASVE
-774 SALRTGGGALLE
+774 SALRTGGGELLE

-821 DEASTARDSA
+821 DEASAARDAA

-842 LRG
+842 IRG

>member
-8 LTDIIRRTTP
+8 LTEILQRTTP
-18 EWSVTPEELDAG
+18 GWSVTPEELDAG

-40 VDKLERVAGDIDK
+40 VDQLHQVQGDIEH

-77 VDVGRG
+77 VDVGNP
-83 ERSDGGSDTAEL
+83 EL
-95 QEIVCGATN
+95 QEIVCGARN

-127 SRKTYGHISNGMICS
+127 SRKTYGHTSNGMICS

-162 AEPGTDANELLGLD
+162 AEPGADANELLGLD
-176 DTVIELNIT
+176 DTVIELAIT
-185 PDRGYCFSARG
+185 PDRGYAFSARG

-206 LEYADPAVRTRPNEE
+206 LEYGDPAVRLL
-221 PDAWSVRLVPE
+221 PDDEAEAWSVKLEPE
-232 SKCTRFAVRRVTGI
+232 SLCTRFTVRRVTGI
-246 DPNAVSPW
+246 DPKAVSPW

-291 AKVNG
+291 AKVQG
-296 GLVVRTA
+296 GFVVRRA
-303 NKGETLRTLDEVE
+303 HKGETLRTLDEAE

-336 GVMGGATT
+336 GIMGGAST
-344 EVGAESTDIVL
+344 EVSGTSTDILL
-355 EAATWNPLLVY
+355 EAATWNPVAVA

-371 HKLVSEAGK
+371 HKLGSEAS
-380 RYERV
+380 RRFERI
-385 VDPEINVV
+385 VDPEVNVA

-406 GGTVESALT
+406 GGTVESVLT
-415 DIRVLVQAAP
+415 DVRAP
-425 PIRIDIDLADRVAGV
+425 TPARQPIAMDIDLADRTAGV
-440 IYPTGTSARRL
+440 HYAPGAATRRL
-451 AQIGCT
+451 QQVGCAI
-457 VEVGVDEVTGHGQLV
+457 EVGVSESGHGQLV

-479 PDLAQPADLVEE
+479 PDLTQPADLVEE
-491 VLRLEGLEQI
+491 VLRLEGLDKI
-501 PSIIPTA
+501 PSVLPTA

-515 ATQRRRRAVS
+515 AQQRRRRAVS
-525 RALAF
+525 KALAF
-530 AGCVEVP
+530 EGCVEVP
-537 PPVFLP
+537 APVFMP
-543 NGVFDTWG
+543 GGVFDTWG

-556 ARRNTTRVLN
+556 SRRKTLRVLN
-566 PLDAERPELATTLLP
+566 PLDVERAELSSTLLP
-581 GLFEVAAR
+581 GLLEIAAR
-589 NISRGA
+589 NISRGE
-595 RDLAVFGIAQVVL
+595 RDLAIYGIGQVTL
-608 PGPNVRAIDALPV
+608 PTEQTVPVGPLPV
-621 DRRPTDA
+621 DRRPTEDEIGA
-628 QIEELLDSL
+628 LLRSL
-637 PAQPVHVGAVL
+637 PEQPIHIGAVL

-662 TAEAADAFALADA
+662 AVEASDAFALVDAIADA
-675 VADAAGVTIERRSA
+675 SDLVIERRA
-689 AYLPWHPGR
+689 AQYLPWHPGR
-698 CAELVVDGAVIGH
+698 CAELVVDGVVVGH

-718 VLERAGLPP
+718 VLERSGLPP

-741 RESRPVPVVSPF
+741 REIRPTPVVSAF

-762 SVPETVAAASVE
+762 SVDKAVSAAAVE
-774 SALRTGGGALLE
+774 DALRTGAGELLE
-786 DIALFDVYEGAQ
+786 NISLFDVYEGAQ

-808 ALRFRATDRTLTE
+808 ALRFRAIDRTLTE
-821 DEASTARDSA
+821 DEASAARDAA
-831 VAAAADAVGAV
+831 VAAASAAVGAV
-842 LRG
+842 IRA

>member
-8 LTDIIRRTTP
+8 LTEILRRTTP

-40 VDKLERVAGDIDK
+40 VDRLRPVGGEIDK

-77 VDVGRG
+77 VDVGNP
-83 ERSDGGSDTAEL
+83 EL
-95 QEIVCGATN
+95 QEIICGARN

-118 VLPGGFQIA
+118 VLPGGFQIT
-127 SRKTYGHISNGMICS
+127 SRKTYGHTSNGMICS

-176 DTVIELNIT
+176 DAVIELAIT
-185 PDRGYCFSARG
+185 PDRGYAFSARG

-206 LEYADPAVRTRPNEE
+206 LEYADPAVRLLPDAEE
-221 PDAWSVRLVPE
+221 PAWPVKIEPE
-232 SKCTRFAVRRVTGI
+232 SLCTRFAVRRVTGV
-246 DPNAVSPW
+246 DPKAVSPW

-291 AKVNG
+291 AKVTG
-296 GLVVRTA
+296 GFVVRRA
-303 NKGETLRTLDEVE
+303 NKGETLRTLDEAE
-316 RTLDAED
+316 RVLDAED

-336 GVMGGATT
+336 GIMGGAST
-344 EVGAESTDIVL
+344 EVGDATTDVIL
-355 EAATWNPLLVY
+355 EAATWNPVAIA

-371 HKLVSEAGK
+371 HKLGSEAS
-380 RYERV
+380 RRFERV
-385 VDPEINVV
+385 VDPELNLA

-406 GGTVESALT
+406 GGTVESVLT
-415 DIRVLVQAAP
+415 DVRVPTPAP
-425 PIRIDIDLADRVAGV
+425 APIAMDLDLADRTAGV
-440 IYPTGTSARRL
+440 TYEPGTSARRL
-451 AQIGCT
+451 QQVGCA
-457 VEVGVDEVTGHGQLV
+457 VDVDVSESGHGQLV

-479 PDLAQPADLVEE
+479 PDLVQPADLVEE
-491 VLRLEGLEQI
+491 VLRLEGLDKI
-501 PSIIPTA
+501 PSVLPTA

-515 ATQRRRRAVS
+515 ADQRRRRAVS

-530 AGCVEVP
+530 SGAVEVP
-537 PPVFLP
+537 PPVFMSAT
-543 NGVFDTWG
+543 VFDTWG

-556 ARRNTTRVLN
+556 PRRKTLKVLN
-566 PLDAERPELATTLLP
+566 PLDAERPDLASTLLP
-581 GLFEVAAR
+581 GLLEVAGR

-595 RDLAVFGIAQVVL
+595 RDIAIYGIAQVVL
-608 PGPNVRAIDALPV
+608 PGAETGAVDPLPV
-621 DRRPTDA
+621 DRRPTEDE
-628 QIEELLDSL
+628 IGTLLRSL
-637 PAQPVHVGAVL
+637 PEQPVHIAAVL
-648 TGRREPRGPWGAGR
+648 TGKREPRGPWGPGR
-662 TAEAADAFALADA
+662 QVEAADAFALVDA
-675 VADAAGVTIERRSA
+675 IADAAGVVIERRTA

-698 CAELVVDGAVIGH
+698 CAELVVDGIVVGH

-718 VLERAGLPP
+718 VLERSGLPP
-727 RTCAVELDLDALPL
+727 RTCALELDLDALPL
-741 RESRPVPVVSPF
+741 RENRPAPVVSAF

-762 SVPETVAAASVE
+762 SVEKSTPAAAVE
-774 SALRTGGGALLE
+774 SALRTGAGDLLE

-808 ALRFRATDRTLTE
+808 ALRFRASDRTLTE
-821 DEASTARDSA
+821 DEASAARDAA
-831 VAAAADAVGAV
+831 VTAAAGAVGAV
-842 LRG
+842 LRS

>member
-8 LTDIIRRTTP
+8 LTEIIRRTTP
-18 EWSVTPEELDAG
+18 DWSVTPEELDAG

-40 VDKLERVAGDIDK
+40 VDKLERVGGEIEK

-77 VDVGRG
+77 VDIG
-83 ERSDGGSDTAEL
+83 EPEL
-95 QEIVCGATN
+95 QEIVCGARN

-118 VLPGGFQIA
+118 VLPGGFAIS

-153 GILVLEPGT
+153 GILVLEPGS
-162 AEPGTDANELLGLD
+162 AEPGADANELLGLD

-185 PDRGYCFSARG
+185 PDRGYCFSLRG

-206 LEYADPAVRTRPNEE
+206 LEFADPAVRSLPAADSAA
-221 PDAWSVRLVPE
+221 DAAWPVRLEPE
-232 SKCTRFAVRRVTGI
+232 SQCTRFAVRRVTGV

-260 LLSGVRPISP
+260 LLAGVRPISP

-291 AKVNG
+291 AALSG
-296 GLVVRTA
+296 ELVVRQA
-303 NKGETLRTLDEVE
+303 RQGEKLRTLDDTE
-316 RTLDAED
+316 RVLDPED

-336 GVMGGATT
+336 GVMGGAST
-344 EVGAESTDIVL
+344 EVGADTTDVVL

-371 HKLVSEAGK
+371 HKLVSEASK

-385 VDPEINVV
+385 VDPEINLA
-393 ALDRAATLLAEIA
+393 ALDRAAALLAEIA
-406 GGTVESALT
+406 GGTVVSALT
-415 DIRVLVQAAP
+415 DVRVPTEPPAAIRM
-425 PIRIDIDLADRVAGV
+425 DIDQADRVAGV
-440 IYPTGTSARRL
+440 VYPTGTSARRL
-451 AQIGCT
+451 SQIGCV
-457 VEVGVDEVTGHGQLV
+457 VEVGVSETGHGQLV

-479 PDLAQPADLVEE
+479 PDLVQPADLVEE
-491 VLRLEGLEQI
+491 VLRLEGLDRI
-501 PSIIPTA
+501 PLVLPAA
-508 PAGRGLT
+508 PAGRGFT
-515 ATQRRRRAVS
+515 PVQRRRRAVS

-543 NGVFDTWG
+543 AGVFDVWG

-556 ARRNTTRVLN
+556 PRRHTTRVLN
-566 PLDAERPELATTLLP
+566 PLDVERSELATTLLP
-581 GLFEVAAR
+581 GLLEVAAR

-595 RDLAVFGIAQVVL
+595 RDLALYGIAQVVL
-608 PGPNVRAIDALPV
+608 PGPQTKPVPPLPV
-621 DRRPTDA
+621 DRRPTDE
-628 QIEELLDSL
+628 QIAELLASL
-637 PAQPVHVGAVL
+637 PEQPQHVAVVL
-648 TGRREPRGPWGAGR
+648 TGRREPRGPWGPGR
-662 TAEAADAFALADA
+662 QAEATDAFALADV
-675 VADAAGVTIERRSA
+675 VADAAGVTIQRRPGK
-689 AYLPWHPGR
+689 YLPWHPGR
-698 CAELVVDGAVIGH
+698 CAELVVDDVVVGY

-718 VLERAGLPP
+718 VLERVGLPP
-727 RTCAVELDLDALPL
+727 RTCAFELDLDALPL
-741 RESRPVPVVSPF
+741 REARPVPAISPF

-762 SVPETVAAASVE
+762 SVDREVPAARVE
-774 SALRTGGGALLE
+774 SALRAGGGELLE

-808 ALRFRATDRTLTE
+808 ALRFRAPDRTLTE
-821 DEASTARDSA
+821 DEASAARDAA
-831 VAAAADAVGAV
+831 VSAAAAAVNAV
-842 LRG
+842 LRS